1 MPLFPTIDYPHQIQP
16 KPPLDDLTVD
26 DLRHIYDLKTM
37 YPESQRDILCEHLDD
52 AIDKLDEIEDYYSTW
67 TTHHNNRLAKYKN
80 MLKDPRCEDPSAILH
95 AIEVLQTELNLLQT
109 DHDAEYPKVKAEHD
123 KCVAALE
130 FYDKYEA
137 YTANEI
143 WSFAAKKFHKDVSKP
158 MPHPCALQDPLY
170 HGAVTDDMDDPE
182 YEPNGG

>member
-1 MPLFPTIDYPHQIQP
+1 MPLFPTIDRPHQIQP

-37 YPESQRDILCEHLDD
+37 YSESRRDILCEHLDD
-52 AIDKLDEIEDYYSTW
+52 ALDGMNECEHDSMAHIDYHRQWIDKL
-67 TTHHNNRLAKYKN
+67 NK
-80 MLKDPRCEDPSAILH
+80 MLKDPRCVDPSAILH
-95 AIEVLQTELNLLQT
+95 SIEVHQTELDVYQRYY
-109 DHDAEYPKVKAEHD
+109 DEHYPKRKKEYD

-143 WSFAAKKFHKDVSKP
+143 WSFAAKKFRKDVSKP

>member
-1 MPLFPTIDYPHQIQP
+1 MPLFPTIDRPHQIQP

-37 YPESQRDILCEHLDD
+37 YSESQRDILCEHLDD
-52 AIDKLDEIEDYYSTW
+52 AIDELDEFDNYYSTY
-67 TTHHNNRLAKYKN
+67 TEYHNNRLTKYKN

-95 AIEVLQTELNLLQT
+95 AIEVSQSELNLLQT
-109 DHDAEYPKVKAEHD
+109 YHDTEYPKLKSEHD
-123 KCVAALE
+123 RCVAALE

-143 WSFAAKKFHKDVSKP
+143 WSFAAKKFRKDVSKP